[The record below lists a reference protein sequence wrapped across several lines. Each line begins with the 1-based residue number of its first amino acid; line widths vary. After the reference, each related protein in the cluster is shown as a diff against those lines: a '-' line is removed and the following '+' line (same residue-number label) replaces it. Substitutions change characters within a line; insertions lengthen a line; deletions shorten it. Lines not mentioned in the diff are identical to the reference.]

1 MSAGV
6 HDSGVDANGVMDGM
20 ESVNLAIAFSY
31 LMGSSLSSSSGVQ
44 HYFLG
49 EARESVAR
57 QINVLRDDSAPLSD
71 IFLACEDDELFH
83 KLIAADRSGGIADL
97 ADVLTMIDERL
108 QALGGC
114 DEC

>member
-1 MSAGV
+1 MSTGV

-20 ESVNLAIAFSY
+20 ESVNLAIAFSR
-31 LMGSSLSSSSGVQ
+31 LMTGFSLDANYAKRWG
-44 HYFLG
+44 L
-49 EARESVAR
+49 ELARESVAR

-83 KLIAADRSGGIADL
+83 KLIAADRSGGIAEL
-97 ADVLTMIDERL
+97 ADVLTLIDERL

-114 DEC
+114 DER